1 MEKPKIL
8 VADDEPGVRLTV
20 RRMLEKD
27 FAILEAV
34 NGEEAVDIV
43 QREKPSI
50 ILMDLMMPGMD
61 GYTACCR
68 IRANPATKT
77 IPVVI
82 LTAVGHELNKKF
94 AQELGA
100 NAYITKPFQL
110 NDLEETINKLLQTPT

>member
-1 MEKPKIL
+1 MDRQKIL
-8 VADDEPGVRLTV
+8 VADDEPGVRLTL

-27 FAILEAV
+27 YVVLEAV
-34 NGEEAVDIV
+34 NGEEAVDIA

-61 GYTACCR
+61 GYTACSK
-68 IRANPATKT
+68 IRANPATRA

-82 LTAVGHELNKKF
+82 LTAVGHELNKRF

-100 NAYITKPFQL
+100 NGYITKPFQIQEL
-110 NDLEETINKLLQTPT
+110 KETINKLLETPA